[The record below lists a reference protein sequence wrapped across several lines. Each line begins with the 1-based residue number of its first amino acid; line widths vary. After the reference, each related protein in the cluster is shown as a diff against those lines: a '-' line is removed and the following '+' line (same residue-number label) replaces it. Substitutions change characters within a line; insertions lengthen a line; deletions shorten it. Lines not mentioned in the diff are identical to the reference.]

1 MQPKEGLMRQAKQS
15 FAAAVFTTIATAGL
29 PVPAHCNGTPAS
41 SSAAAAGIQKQKGR
55 ITAQKENLEAQNAL
69 IAERH
74 RLLGDDFGN
83 WVSVDELQRGP

>member
-1 MQPKEGLMRQAKQS
+1 MRQAKQS

-29 PVPAHCNGTPAS
+29 PVAAHCNGTPAS
-41 SSAAAAGIQKQKGR
+41 SSAAAARIQKQKGR

-74 RLLGDDFGN
+74 RLLGDDLGS
-83 WVSVDELQRGP
+83 WGSVDELQRGP